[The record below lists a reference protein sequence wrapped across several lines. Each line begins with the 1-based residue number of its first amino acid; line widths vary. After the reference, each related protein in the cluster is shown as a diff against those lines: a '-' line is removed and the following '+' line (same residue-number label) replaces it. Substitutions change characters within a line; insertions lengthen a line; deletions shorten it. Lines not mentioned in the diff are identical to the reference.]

1 MGEWGVTVL
10 RVMWR
15 VAVLLPWILYGLL
28 AVGTVYPMVGARKRA
43 AMNRMW
49 SRVLLRIFDLRMTV
63 SGVPVTDRAVLYV
76 AKHVSWIDI
85 FVMNAHRPTA
95 FIAKSEIRDWP
106 IIGWLVAGAGTLFIE
121 RWQRRAIPIVA
132 QAMQSRFA
140 RNEAVGLYPEGT
152 TSDGLGLLPFRASLF
167 EPAHQIG
174 VTIQPVALVYGQNGG
189 RTGFPAFV
197 GEQTLVGNVIELL
210 ASRGLTVA
218 AHYLPPLPALPDTP
232 EGGVSARVMLAEAAY
247 AAMHTVV
254 TTGTATQ
261 A

>member
-1 MGEWGVTVL
+1 
-10 RVMWR
+10 
-15 VAVLLPWILYGLL
+15 
-28 AVGTVYPMVGARKRA
+28 
-43 AMNRMW
+43 MNRMW

-121 RWQRRAIPIVA
+121 RGQRRAIPIVA

-247 AAMHTVV
+247 AAMHPVV